1 MQGQIQ
7 AKNSHPVVDCVTI
20 PISHLDLAYLHYLM
34 SMTAY
39 LQIFSKKSKSEIYH
53 SRKFV
58 LVIFSL
64 LLSVV
69 H

>member
-7 AKNSHPVVDCVTI
+7 AKNSPPVVDCVTI

-39 LQIFSKKSKSEIYH
+39 LQIFSKKI
-53 SRKFV
+53 
-58 LVIFSL
+58 
-64 LLSVV
+64 
-69 H
+69 